1 MAEKRNT
8 HQKKMIL
15 ETLCEMKNHPT
26 AYMVFERLLEKG
38 SHISKSTVYRNL
50 SEAAQEGIILK
61 LAITDSDVRY
71 DGNIKPHYHIRCPIC
86 GGVRDSMV
94 PYQEYIDELSQKED
108 GESTL
113 HHMIEFIGVC
123 HDCNEKKEEN
133 ES

>member
-15 ETLCEMKNHPT
+15 ETWCEMKNHPT

-50 SEAAQEGIILK
+50 SEAAQEGTILK
-61 LAITDSDVRY
+61 LAIVDSDVRY

-86 GGVRDSMV
+86 GGLRDSLV
-94 PYQEYIDELSQKED
+94 PYQEQIDELSRSKD
-108 GESTL
+108 GGSTL

-123 HDCNEKKEEN
+123 NACKEKKEEN